1 MKLTKT
7 TPENDVTQVWASK
20 AHLNR
25 PDGMR
30 KAISNELKTYVNIH
44 VFDARKIC
52 KSHGGFFV
60 PRNRGLTQCLLCAF
74 RSLLQFSA
82 ATAVSVTTL
91 VRRKHSNTAGDFGR
105 WLSATAD
112 WKSSALWRGRCILE
126 HRPPWSGVVSS
137 LHRGIMCDASVFFS
151 SKE

>member
-60 PRNRGLTQCLLCAF
+60 P
-74 RSLLQFSA
+74 
-82 ATAVSVTTL
+82 ATAVSLSTYF
-91 VRRKHSNTAGDFGR
+91 VRFGVCCSFQPQLR
-105 WLSATAD
+105 CQLQLQELNATD
-112 WKSSALWRGRCILE
+112 
-126 HRPPWSGVVSS
+126 
-137 LHRGIMCDASVFFS
+137 
-151 SKE
+151 